1 MDNSTQLRIVKLRN
15 EIRAQKQASE
25 LAWGQLAFPESTPVA
40 TFNGSIDLSQP
51 IRAGTEIL
59 TCRFVARFT
68 RTDGQT
74 GAPFVQ
80 FPFDFKVSPTTIEIE
95 RQRGATVTTTSDEQL
110 YWRGIS
116 AHVLNSG
123 DNWVE
128 YEISFDDTTGYW
140 LMTSR
145 TYDIVGI
152 RNVNLELNV
161 YAVSPVT
168 GDLTLE
174 RKYDVD

>member
-1 MDNSTQLRIVKLRN
+1 MDSTTQMRIVKLRN

-25 LAWGQLAFPESTPVA
+25 LAWGQLAFPEDTPVA
-40 TFNGSIDLSQP
+40 TFNGPIDLSAP

-74 GAPFVQ
+74 GAPLVQ
-80 FPFDFKVSPTTIEIE
+80 FAFDFNVSPTTIEIE

-123 DNWVE
+123 DDWVE
-128 YEISFDDTTGYW
+128 YEISFDDATGYW

-145 TYDIVGI
+145 AYDILGVQ
-152 RNVNLELNV
+152 NVNLELNV
-161 YAVSPVT
+161 YAISPVVGT
-168 GDLTLE
+168 LTLE
-174 RKYDVD
+174 RRYDVE